1 MHTLETFKPIYE
13 AFLESNLSVRDF
25 CKQVEMPEGRFYY
38 WQKRIRHAAS
48 QVNGEFLPVSIN
60 NHTGKVVLMG
70 NSQQQGNVRQS
81 LHQPSCE
88 IQFPNGVTVRF
99 NGDIPTSTLRELITL
114 GR

>member
-1 MHTLETFKPIYE
+1 MHTLETFKPIYQ

-48 QVNGEFLPVSIN
+48 QANGEFLPVSIN

-70 NSQQQGNVRQS
+70 TSHHQGNTRQG

-88 IQFPNGVTVRF
+88 IQFPNGVTVRL